1 MTIWLLRGSTA
12 IISTISAAVS
22 THTRMNAQRH
32 PKALATHVPTGTP
45 ATEAMENP
53 ENTHAMNF
61 VRYRSVVT
69 SGA

>member
-1 MTIWLLRGSTA
+1 MPMMST
-12 IISTISAAVS
+12 TVS
-22 THTRMNAQRH
+22 TLIRWNDQRH
-32 PKALATHVPTGTP
+32 PNVFATQVPTGTP
-45 ATEAMENP
+45 ITDAMENP